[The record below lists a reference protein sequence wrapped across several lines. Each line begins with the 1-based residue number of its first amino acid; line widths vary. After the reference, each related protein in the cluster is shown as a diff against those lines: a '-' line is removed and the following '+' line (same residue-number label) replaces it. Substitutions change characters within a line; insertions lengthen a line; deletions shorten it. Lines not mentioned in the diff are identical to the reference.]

1 MPVKIGSDIL
11 GKKRLRFRREL
22 DRANQIEIQIKVL
35 EKLSE
40 KPMTSKELR
49 QFIENLGGCHYLLLP
64 ILKNSGL
71 VEVKRAEAGKQGSG
85 FVYSLKKL

>member
-1 MPVKIGSDIL
+1 MPIKIGSDIL
-11 GKKRLRFRREL
+11 GKRRIRFRKML
-22 DRANQIEIQIKVL
+22 NKANQIEIQMKVL
-35 EKLSE
+35 EELAK

-49 QFIENLGGCHYLLLP
+49 EFIESLGGCHYLLLP

>member
-22 DRANQIEIQIKVL
+22 DRANQIEIQMKVL
-35 EKLSE
+35 EELSK
-40 KPMTSKELR
+40 KPMTSIELR
-49 QFIENLGGCHYLLLP
+49 QFIESLGGSYYLILP

-71 VEVKRAEAGKQGSG
+71 LEIKEVNTGKPGKSYL
-85 FVYSLKKL
+85 YSLKKL